1 MEKLR
6 RLNRYQKFILLFMIA
21 VILIFTVFYATT
33 ISRVGF
39 RYQDSIFVP
48 SHETGNTV
56 YSGKLRGTQASF
68 TVSEDQTVV
77 FRYGDKTY
85 DTYTVKEDPSAVPKN
100 TELSEDL
107 TGIELLCGD
116 DILFRG
122 GFLRGGDPF
131 WLYNENGDLELFN
144 LSYTSGN
151 GTKRDE
157 NGNVIDPVAPSAF
170 TILELL
176 NDPELTHKGSWL
188 AWFCGVLICI
198 VNTLSMLFADKL
210 FHLSMS
216 LQIRNADDAEPSDWE
231 LAGRYISWAVL
242 PVAAVVCFVLGLQ

>member
-21 VILIFTVFYATT
+21 AILIFTVFYATT
-33 ISRVGF
+33 ISRVG
-39 RYQDSIFVP
+39 
-48 SHETGNTV
+48 
-56 YSGKLRGTQASF
+56 
-68 TVSEDQTVV
+68 

-131 WLYNENGDLELFN
+131 LLYNENGDLELFS

-151 GTKRDE
+151 GTERDE

-210 FHLSMS
+210 FHLSLS

>member
-33 ISRVGF
+33 ISR
-39 RYQDSIFVP
+39 
-48 SHETGNTV
+48 
-56 YSGKLRGTQASF
+56 
-68 TVSEDQTVV
+68 VV

-131 WLYNENGDLELFN
+131 LLYNENGDLELF
-144 LSYTSGN
+144 
-151 GTKRDE
+151 
-157 NGNVIDPVAPSAF
+157 
-170 TILELL
+170 

>member
-6 RLNRYQKFILLFMIA
+6 RLNRYQKFILLFM
-21 VILIFTVFYATT
+21 
-33 ISRVGF
+33 
-39 RYQDSIFVP
+39 
-48 SHETGNTV
+48 
-56 YSGKLRGTQASF
+56 QASF

-100 TELSEDL
+100 TELAEDL
-107 TGIELLCGD
+107 TSIEILCGD

-131 WLYNENGDLELFN
+131 LLYNENGDLELFS

-151 GTKRDE
+151 GTERDE

-176 NDPELTHKGSWL
+176 NDPELRTRVHGL
-188 AWFCGVLICI
+188 HG
-198 VNTLSMLFADKL
+198 FAACS
-210 FHLSMS
+210 FAS
-216 LQIRNADDAEPSDWE
+216 
-231 LAGRYISWAVL
+231 
-242 PVAAVVCFVLGLQ
+242 